1 MKTIET
7 VGKDIEQALL
17 SGLAELGCKLD
28 DVEVK
33 ILEHPGI
40 FRKARVR
47 MTYNGD
53 DGTVEKKTAA
63 GVMRN
68 LEERA
73 SRDGEVRGRDRRD
86 RRRDDRRPAQETKQ
100 RPDAQA
106 EKKPQPADRRPERT
120 RENAQPRRDD
130 RDRQSRPATAG
141 PSEKP
146 AKKEFAR
153 DFRAELL
160 QEQSGA
166 KPDKAEKP
174 AKQAA
179 DNAGRKEKQE
189 KQQPRQAAERVREP
203 IAPEIVAAVESRAAS
218 YLKEVVRLMGVESD
232 IVSEIAGDEINMK
245 LTAESETLIG
255 YRGEG
260 IEALE
265 HLATVTANADG
276 ERVVHI
282 NLDCGSYR
290 AQRDEALAA
299 MANSRADKAVATGRR
314 VDLEPMSS
322 AGRKVVHAA
331 LAARD
336 DVITRSEGRE
346 PDRHIVII
354 PRHAQQ
360 GGRRNYGK
368 NRKYRNNGHGGKGSG
383 GKESE

>member
-1 MKTIET
+1 M
-7 VGKDIEQALL
+7 
-17 SGLAELGCKLD
+17 
-28 DVEVK
+28 
-33 ILEHPGI
+33 
-40 FRKARVR
+40 
-47 MTYNGD
+47 
-53 DGTVEKKTAA
+53 
-63 GVMRN
+63 
-68 LEERA
+68 
-73 SRDGEVRGRDRRD
+73 
-86 RRRDDRRPAQETKQ
+86 
-100 RPDAQA
+100 
-106 EKKPQPADRRPERT
+106 
-120 RENAQPRRDD
+120 
-130 RDRQSRPATAG
+130 
-141 PSEKP
+141 
-146 AKKEFAR
+146 
-153 DFRAELL
+153 
-160 QEQSGA
+160 
-166 KPDKAEKP
+166 
-174 AKQAA
+174 
-179 DNAGRKEKQE
+179 
-189 KQQPRQAAERVREP
+189 
-203 IAPEIVAAVESRAAS
+203 AAVESRAAS